1 MEALRSRLAFH
12 GVIGIYALLCLI
24 PLIWMVLSV
33 FKPTGEILQH
43 PLALPTS
50 LDFSVFG
57 TAWQAG
63 SLGRYVINSV
73 IVTFA
78 STMFILI
85 AGSMAAFALSRL
97 RFAGDRLLLAI
108 FAAGLLL
115 PIQAYFIAQNQLFE
129 AAGIK
134 DTRWALIVP
143 YAAMGLPIATFLMK
157 SYMDSLPRELFEAAR
172 IDGASDLRT
181 YRSLILPIIRPA
193 MVTVAIFSALSA
205 WNEFLLALLYVQND
219 SLKTI
224 PTGLLA
230 FSDRYSTDYQ
240 LLFAALTIITIPMIA
255 IYVAFNRQIVKGLTD
270 GSVKG

>member
-1 MEALRSRLAFH
+1 MAALRSKLAFH
-12 GVIGIYALLCLI
+12 TVIGIYAVLCLI

-33 FKPTGEILQH
+33 FKPTGEILQN

-57 TAWQAG
+57 TAWEAG
-63 SLGRYVINSV
+63 SLGRYVVNSV
-73 IVTFA
+73 IVTFT

-97 RFAGDRLLLAI
+97 RFAGDRLLLA
-108 FAAGLLL
+108 FLAAGLLL

-129 AAGIK
+129 AVGIK

-181 YRSLILPIIRPA
+181 YRSLIVPIIRPA

-219 SLKTI
+219 NLKTI